1 MKRDV
6 IRRKAIEP
14 KSGADHDADPRDG
27 GVQSVDRALSI
38 IETLAEDDEGYRLSD
53 LAIRTGLST
62 STVHRLLATL
72 ENRRFV
78 QFDRTESKWHVGAR
92 AFTVGA
98 TFARRRNFTAQAVPY
113 LRKLRDLTR
122 ETANLAVVD
131 DEFIIV
137 LTRMESR
144 EIMRSLTKVGGRVA
158 MVASGV
164 GKAVL
169 ATYSDADVSAIIR
182 HHGMPRLTEKSIVR
196 PGDLFKEL
204 EKVRPPGFCHRRR
217 GSLHGPALHRRRG
230 LQRLQRAAGGDF
242 RLGHDQPP
250 DRRSPARAR
259 PDRARG
265 GGGADGRARRRDAGS
280 ETRPETG
287 FAARHCPP
295 RKLGLAA
302 RAPRHRY
309 IHPSLS
315 MARLR
320 GTMSSDSTIGESH
333 AF

>member
-1 MKRDV
+1 MQVAMKRNV
-6 IRRKAIEP
+6 IRRKPLEP
-14 KSGADHDADPRDG
+14 KSALDSEAESRDG

-72 ENRRFV
+72 EGRRFV
-78 QFDRTESKWHVGAR
+78 QFDRAESKWHVGAR
-92 AFTVGA
+92 SFTVGA
-98 TFARRRNFTAQAVPY
+98 TFARRRNFSAQAVPY

-131 DEFIIV
+131 DEFIVV

-169 ATYSDADVSAIIR
+169 ATWSDQDVNTIIR

-196 PGDLFKEL
+196 PSDLFKEL
-204 EKVRPPGFCHRRR
+204 GKVRRQGYAIDDEEACM
-217 GSLHGPALHRRRG
+217 G
-230 LQRLQRAAGGDF
+230 LRCIAAVVFNDC
-242 RLGHDQPP
+242 
-250 DRRSPARAR
+250 
-259 PDRARG
+259 
-265 GGGADGRARRRDAGS
+265 S
-280 ETRPETG
+280 EP
-287 FAARHCPP
+287 
-295 RKLGLAA
+295 LAA
-302 RAPRHRY
+302 ISVSGMTSRLTDDRLATLGETVREVAAELTVALGGVMPE
-309 IHPSLS
+309 
-315 MARLR
+315 AR
-320 GTMSSDSTIGESH
+320 S
-333 AF
+333 A

>member
-1 MKRDV
+1 MKREV
-6 IRRKAIEP
+6 IRRKPIEP
-14 KSGADHDADPRDG
+14 KPDHDADGRDV

-38 IETLAEDDEGYRLSD
+38 IETLSEDDEGYRLSD

-72 ENRRFV
+72 ESRRFV

-137 LTRMESR
+137 LTRVESR

-169 ATYSDADVSAIIR
+169 ATYSDEDVGAIIS
-182 HHGMPRLTEKSIVR
+182 HHGMPRMTEKSIVR
-196 PGDLFKEL
+196 PSDLFREL
-204 EKVRPPGFCHRRR
+204 EKVRRQGFAIDDEEACMGLRCIATVVYNDCSEPLAAISVSGMTSRLTDDR
-217 GSLHGPALHRRRG
+217 LPALGETVREV
-230 LQRLQRAAGGDF
+230 AAELTVALGGVM
-242 RLGHDQPP
+242 P
-250 DRRSPARAR
+250 
-259 PDRARG
+259 
-265 GGGADGRARRRDAGS
+265 GA
-280 ETRPETG
+280 
-287 FAARHCPP
+287 
-295 RKLGLAA
+295 K
-302 RAPRHRY
+302 
-309 IHPSLS
+309 
-315 MARLR
+315 
-320 GTMSSDSTIGESH
+320 SS
-333 AF
+333 

>member
-14 KSGADHDADPRDG
+14 KSSADEADVRDS

-62 STVHRLLATL
+62 STVHRLLGTL

-78 QFDRTESKWHVGAR
+78 QFDRTQSKWHVGSR
-92 AFTVGA
+92 CFTVGA
-98 TFARRRNFTAQAVPY
+98 TFARRRNFAAQAIPY

-131 DEFIIV
+131 DEFIVV

-144 EIMRSLTKVGGRVA
+144 EIMRSLTRLGGRVA

-169 ATYSDADVSAIIR
+169 ATYSNEDVSAIIH

-196 PGDLFKEL
+196 PGELFKEL
-204 EKVRPPGFCHRRR
+204 EKIRRQ
-217 GSLHGPALHRRRG
+217 GYAVDDEEACMG
-230 LQRLQRAAGGDF
+230 LRCVAAVVFNDCAE
-242 RLGHDQPP
+242 P
-250 DRRSPARAR
+250 
-259 PDRARG
+259 
-265 GGGADGRARRRDAGS
+265 
-280 ETRPETG
+280 
-287 FAARHCPP
+287 
-295 RKLGLAA
+295 LAA
-302 RAPRHRY
+302 
-309 IHPSLS
+309 ISVS
-315 MARLR
+315 GMAGRLTDER
-320 GTMSSDSTIGESH
+320 LPQLGQTVRDVAAELTAALGGVMPEMKAG
-333 AF
+333 

>member
-1 MKRDV
+1 MQVAMKRDV
-6 IRRKAIEP
+6 IRRKTIEP
-14 KSGADHDADPRDG
+14 KSSTDGEPDSRDS

-38 IETLAEDDEGYRLSD
+38 IETLAEDDQGYRLSD

-62 STVHRLLATL
+62 STVHRLLGTL

-98 TFARRRNFTAQAVPY
+98 TFARRRNFSAQAVPY

-169 ATYSDADVSAIIR
+169 ATYSNEDVSAIIH

-204 EKVRPPGFCHRRR
+204 EKIRR
-217 GSLHGPALHRRRG
+217 
-230 LQRLQRAAGGDF
+230 Q
-242 RLGHDQPP
+242 
-250 DRRSPARAR
+250 
-259 PDRARG
+259 
-265 GGGADGRARRRDAGS
+265 
-280 ETRPETG
+280 G
-287 FAARHCPP
+287 FAIDDEEACMGLRCIAAVVYNDCAEP
-295 RKLGLAA
+295 LAA
-302 RAPRHRY
+302 
-309 IHPSLS
+309 ISVS
-315 MARLR
+315 GMTSRLTDER
-320 GTMSSDSTIGESH
+320 LPMLGQMVREVAAELTVALGGVMPG
-333 AF
+333 AKPA